1 MINDVYITPL
11 KIIDTPGG
19 NVMHAMKENDKGF
32 YNFGEAYFSEIEE
45 GAIKAWKRHRDM
57 TLNII
62 VPFGKIRFILFDD
75 RSKFDKQFQE
85 IILSKNNYSRITI
98 PPMIWVG
105 FQGLFS
111 ERSLLLNIA
120 NIMHNPKEVDKKNI
134 EEIKFNW
141 KEINI

>member
-1 MINDVYITPL
+1 
-11 KIIDTPGG
+11 
-19 NVMHAMKENDKGF
+19 
-32 YNFGEAYFSEIEE
+32 
-45 GAIKAWKRHRDM
+45 
-57 TLNII
+57 
-62 VPFGKIRFILFDD
+62 
-75 RSKFDKQFQE
+75 
-85 IILSKNNYSRITI
+85 
-98 PPMIWVG
+98 MIWIG